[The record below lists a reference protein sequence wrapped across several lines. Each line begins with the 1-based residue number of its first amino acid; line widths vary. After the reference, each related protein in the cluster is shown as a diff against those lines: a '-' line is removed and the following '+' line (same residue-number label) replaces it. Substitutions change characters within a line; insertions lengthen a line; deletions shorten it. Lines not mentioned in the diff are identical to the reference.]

1 MLKSKNSF
9 EEIKNYN
16 SKKEDLEEELKVGRN
31 KSSKPMLWVSMISMV
46 MFFAGLTSAYV
57 ISMRRDDWV
66 TFELPDAF
74 YISTILIILSSITIT
89 ISQKL
94 LKKDKRE
101 LSIVFLLITFLLGI
115 TFIWQQY
122 AGFEDLRNAG
132 LFFTGPT
139 STVSTS
145 FIIGITFIHVLHL
158 LVGVLVLLVVIYN
171 HFKYRYKSD
180 DLLGFELGAIFWHFV
195 DVLWIYLFFFFYF
208 IR

>member
-1 MLKSKNSF
+1 MNISEK
-9 EEIKNYN
+9 
-16 SKKEDLEEELKVGRN
+16 DLEKELTVGRK
-31 KSSKPMLWVSMISMV
+31 KSAKPMLWVSMISMV

-74 YISTILIILSSITIT
+74 YISTVLIILSSITIS
-89 ISQKL
+89 ISQRL
-94 LKKDKRE
+94 IKKSKRE
-101 LSIVFLLITFLLGI
+101 LSIAFLLITFALGI
-115 TFIWQQY
+115 AFVWQQY
-122 AGFEDLRNAG
+122 AGFEDLRSAG

-145 FIIGITFIHVLHL
+145 FIIGITLMHALHVFA
-158 LVGVLVLLVVIYN
+158 GIIVLLVVIYN
-171 HFKYRYKSD
+171 HFNYKYTSD
-180 DLLGFELGAIFWHFV
+180 DLLGFVLGAIFWHFI

>member
-1 MLKSKNSF
+1 MN
-9 EEIKNYN
+9 IN
-16 SKKEDLEEELKVGRN
+16 KEDLEEELKVGRN
-31 KSSKPMLWVSMISMV
+31 KSAKPMLWVSMISMV

-101 LSIVFLLITFLLGI
+101 LSIVFLLITFILGI

-145 FIIGITFIHVLHL
+145 FIIGISLMHAVHVFA
-158 LVGVLVLLVVIYN
+158 GIIVLLVVIYN

>member
-1 MLKSKNSF
+1 MNISEK
-9 EEIKNYN
+9 
-16 SKKEDLEEELKVGRN
+16 DLEKELTVGRK
-31 KSSKPMLWVSMISMV
+31 KSAKPMLWVSMISMV

-74 YISTILIILSSITIT
+74 YISTVLIILSSITIS
-89 ISQKL
+89 ISQRL
-94 LKKDKRE
+94 IKKDKRE
-101 LSIVFLLITFLLGI
+101 LSIAFLLITFVLGI
-115 TFIWQQY
+115 AFVWQQY
-122 AGFEDLRNAG
+122 AGFEDLRSAG

-145 FIIGITFIHVLHL
+145 FIIGITLMHAFHVFA
-158 LVGVLVLLVVIYN
+158 GIIVLLVVIYN
-171 HFKYRYKSD
+171 HFNHKYTSD
-180 DLLGFELGAIFWHFV
+180 DVLGFELGAIFWHFI

>member
-1 MLKSKNSF
+1 MNISN
-9 EEIKNYN
+9 
-16 SKKEDLEEELKVGRN
+16 EDLQEELKVGRK
-31 KSSKPMLWVSMISMV
+31 KSAKPMLWVSMISMV

-57 ISMRRDDWV
+57 MSMKREDWV
-66 TFELPDAF
+66 TFYLPDAF
-74 YISTILIILSSITIT
+74 YISTLLIIVSSLTIF

-94 LKKDKRE
+94 IKKDKRE
-101 LSIVFLLITFLLGI
+101 LSIAFLLITLALGI
-115 TFIWQQY
+115 AFVWFQWS
-122 AGFEDLRNAG
+122 GFNELKSAG

-145 FIIGITFIHVLHL
+145 FIIGITLMHVIHIFA
-158 LVGVLVLLVVIYN
+158 GIIVLLVVIYN
-171 HFKYRYKSD
+171 HFKYQYKAE

>member
-1 MLKSKNSF
+1 MN
-9 EEIKNYN
+9 IN
-16 SKKEDLEEELKVGRN
+16 KEDLEEELKVGRN
-31 KSSKPMLWVSMISMV
+31 KSAKPMLWVSMISMV

-145 FIIGITFIHVLHL
+145 FIIGISLMHAVHVFA
-158 LVGVLVLLVVIYN
+158 GIIVLLVVIYN

-180 DLLGFELGAIFWHFV
+180 DLLGFELGAIFWHCV

>member
-1 MLKSKNSF
+1 MNISEK
-9 EEIKNYN
+9 
-16 SKKEDLEEELKVGRN
+16 DLEKEFTIGRK
-31 KSSKPMLWVSMISMV
+31 KSAKPMLWVSMISMV

-74 YISTILIILSSITIT
+74 YISTVLIILSSITIS
-89 ISQKL
+89 ISQRL
-94 LKKDKRE
+94 IKKEKRE
-101 LSIVFLLITFLLGI
+101 LSIAFLLITFALGI
-115 TFIWQQY
+115 AFVWQQY
-122 AGFEDLRNAG
+122 AGFEDLRSAG

-145 FIIGITFIHVLHL
+145 FIIGITLMHALHVFA
-158 LVGVLVLLVVIYN
+158 GIIVLLVVIYN
-171 HFKYRYKSD
+171 HFNNKYTSD
-180 DLLGFELGAIFWHFV
+180 DLLGFELGAIFWHFI

>member
-1 MLKSKNSF
+1 MNISEK
-9 EEIKNYN
+9 
-16 SKKEDLEEELKVGRN
+16 DLEKELTIGRK
-31 KSSKPMLWVSMISMV
+31 KSAKPMLWVSMISMV

-74 YISTILIILSSITIT
+74 YISTVLIILSSITIS
-89 ISQKL
+89 ISQRL
-94 LKKDKRE
+94 IKKEKRE
-101 LSIVFLLITFLLGI
+101 LSITFLLITFALGI
-115 TFIWQQY
+115 AFVWQQY
-122 AGFEDLRNAG
+122 AGFEDLRSAG

-145 FIIGITFIHVLHL
+145 FIIGITLMHALHVFA
-158 LVGVLVLLVVIYN
+158 GIIVLLVVIYN
-171 HFKYRYKSD
+171 HFNHKYTLD

>member
-1 MLKSKNSF
+1 MNISEK
-9 EEIKNYN
+9 
-16 SKKEDLEEELKVGRN
+16 DLEKELIIGRK
-31 KSSKPMLWVSMISMV
+31 KSAKPMLWVSMISMV

-74 YISTILIILSSITIT
+74 YISTVLIILSSITIS
-89 ISQKL
+89 ISQRL
-94 LKKDKRE
+94 IKKEKRE
-101 LSIVFLLITFLLGI
+101 LSITFLLITFALGI
-115 TFIWQQY
+115 AFVWQQY
-122 AGFEDLRNAG
+122 AGFEDLRSAG

-145 FIIGITFIHVLHL
+145 FIIGITLMHALHVFA
-158 LVGVLVLLVVIYN
+158 GIIVLLVVIYN
-171 HFKYRYKSD
+171 HFNHKYSSD

>member
-1 MLKSKNSF
+1 MNISEK
-9 EEIKNYN
+9 
-16 SKKEDLEEELKVGRN
+16 DLEKELIIGRK
-31 KSSKPMLWVSMISMV
+31 KSAKPMLWVSMISMV

-74 YISTILIILSSITIT
+74 YISTVLIILSSITIS
-89 ISQKL
+89 ISQRL
-94 LKKDKRE
+94 IKKEKRE
-101 LSIVFLLITFLLGI
+101 LSIAFLLITFALGI
-115 TFIWQQY
+115 AFVWQQY
-122 AGFEDLRNAG
+122 AGFEDLRSAG
-132 LFFTGPT
+132 LFFSGPT

-145 FIIGITFIHVLHL
+145 FIIGITLMHALHVFA
-158 LVGVLVLLVVIYN
+158 GIIVLLVVIYN
-171 HFKYRYKSD
+171 HFNHKYTSD